1 MTKRRNTEHNT
12 VVKCRWA
19 CVWCTFESRVL
30 WLCGSNVVVTRV
42 WHEHPEQHWNPDD
55 LFMKRLQIFHA
66 IYVDLADTTQTNQ
79 FLLLFVNSI
88 VTLPFIDTTSKL
100 SPKNQSKIEQKCTQA
115 LGLILFILR
124 TFSFMDIRGSEWGQC
139 PCCVRDASE
148 CSGLEAL

>member
-1 MTKRRNTEHNT
+1 
-12 VVKCRWA
+12 
-19 CVWCTFESRVL
+19 
-30 WLCGSNVVVTRV
+30 
-42 WHEHPEQHWNPDD
+42 
-55 LFMKRLQIFHA
+55 MKRLQIFHA
-66 IYVDLADTTQTNQ
+66 IYVDLVDTTRTNQ

-139 PCCVRDASE
+139 PCCVRGASE